1 MKGEDKKDII
11 RKLLSNNLCE
21 EKQKQLVES
30 SEIEQKLSSQWMTS
44 VDYSAEA
51 DSERIWSSICKKT
64 RGTKV
69 STHSLFYKWYSVAA
83 SILLLISLGG
93 IASLWIMQSNP
104 VPMYVVT
111 TGIQNLEKVQLPD
124 GTNVCLGPGSRLEY
138 PAKFADNNRDIKLE
152 GQAFFDVTK
161 NPEKPFHVKMDNIK
175 VEVLGTSFELF
186 NYDDSEEMEAILV
199 NGKIKV
205 EHKINSRLP
214 QIKIMKPNHRMIL
227 NKQTGEMEL
236 GIVDA
241 DKYTSWHSGVLSFKN
256 ENLSMIIPRLERWY
270 GRKIICDEALL
281 NNYRF
286 TFKVR
291 DESLGLLL
299 NIMQQSA
306 PLEYK
311 KLKNENYKLILKR

>member
-1 MKGEDKKDII
+1 MKGEDKKNII
-11 RKLLSNNLCE
+11 RNLLLNNLKGE
-21 EKQKQLVES
+21 RQKQLVES
-30 SEIEQKLSSQWMTS
+30 SEFEQKLSSQWMS
-44 VDYSAEA
+44 PVDCSSET
-51 DSERIWSSICKKT
+51 DSERIWASICKKT
-64 RGTKV
+64 KETKI
-69 STHSLFYKWYSVAA
+69 STQSLFYKWYSVAA
-83 SILLLISLGG
+83 SILLIISFGG
-93 IASLWIMQSNP
+93 IASLLIKQSNP

-111 TGIQNLEKVQLPD
+111 TGIQNLEKIQLPD

-138 PAKFADNNRDIKLE
+138 PAKFADNNRDIKLK

-161 NPEKPFHVKMDNIK
+161 NPEKPFHVKMNDIK

-186 NYDDSEEMEAILV
+186 NYDDSEEMEAVLV

-214 QIKIMKPNHRMIL
+214 QIKIMKPNDRIVL
-227 NKQTGEMEL
+227 NKQTGKVEL

-241 DKYTSWHSGVLSFKN
+241 DKYTSWRSGVLSFEN